1 MDGWIGLWPACLI
14 VRQPLESSLNAWTS
28 EAAAVVLRGGMCIS
42 LLVERS
48 QNKCDARG
56 ET

>member
-1 MDGWIGLWPACLI
+1 MDGWDGLWLAWLI

-28 EAAAVVLRGGMCIS
+28 EAVAVIVRGGICIS
-42 LLVERS
+42 LSVEGP